1 MATQTP
7 PLNGQDINLAAR
19 AVRDLLDVLI
29 AREHVDFEPWLL
41 VQALGPA
48 VGGLE
53 REPLV
58 ADLAAR
64 LRVEP
69 AQVGAMLDGL
79 EREALVAHEGSRVL
93 LKPRGQAA
101 YERVQA
107 GVARITPRIY
117 GELAPE
123 DLATTRRVLHAI
135 TERAEKL
142 RPEL

>member
-1 MATQTP
+1 MAIQTP

-19 AVRDLLDVLI
+19 AVRDLLDALI
-29 AREHVDFEPWLL
+29 AREGVDFEPWLL

-48 VGGLE
+48 AGGLE
-53 REPLV
+53 RAAVV

-64 LRVEP
+64 LRVDP
-69 AQVGAMLDGL
+69 AQVSALLDGL
-79 EREALVAHEGSRVL
+79 ERAGLVAHDVSRML
-93 LKPRGQAA
+93 LTPRGHAA